1 MVLNSMKKIIVIGC
15 PGSGKS
21 TFSRALQKRTN
32 LPLFYLDMLFWKADK
47 TTVSREEFDERLGEI
62 MQQDR
67 WIIDGN
73 YGRTLELRLK
83 ECDTVFFFDL
93 PVDVCLQGARS
104 RIGKTREDMPW
115 VEQELDEDFHRWIL
129 DFPKREL
136 PHIYDLLEQYQNKH
150 IVVFHSHEQVN
161 EYLQTI

>member
-15 PGSGKS
+15 PGAGKS

-62 MQQDR
+62 LQQDR

-104 RIGKTREDMPW
+104 RIGKVREDMPW

-129 DFPKREL
+129 DFPQREL
-136 PHIYDLLEQYQNKH
+136 PHIYALLEQYPDKK